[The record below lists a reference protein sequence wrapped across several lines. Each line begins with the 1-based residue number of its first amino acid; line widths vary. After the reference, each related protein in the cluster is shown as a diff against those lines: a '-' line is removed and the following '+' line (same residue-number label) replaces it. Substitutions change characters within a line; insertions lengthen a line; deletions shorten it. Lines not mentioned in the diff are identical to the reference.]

1 MEGEDI
7 LDYEEIE
14 LEEPAHDSKA
24 GKEAGAEHKLAFTS
38 IHSTSFKDHML
49 KNELLRALQDCGF
62 ENPSEVQQ
70 QCIPKAKMGVD
81 VLCQA
86 KSGMGKTAVFVLTL
100 LDQLD
105 EKPDPVSAVILTH
118 TRELAFQIKKEF
130 DRFSRYLKNVKTEVI
145 YGGVPKKTHIKM
157 LKEDPPSVI
166 VGTPG
171 RILDLVQGKH
181 LKLDKLKFFILDEC
195 DKMLEE
201 AGMRRDVQ
209 KIFVQTP
216 HQKQVMMFSATMNK
230 EIRPICKKFMQ
241 DPFEVF
247 IDDETKLTLHGLQQY
262 IVKLA
267 EHAKNRKLHDLL
279 DSLLFNQ
286 VIIFVNGVDR
296 AKALNS
302 VLIESG
308 FPSVWIHSRMEQEER
323 IKLYKSFK
331 DLEKRIMIS
340 TEIFGRGIDFQGVN
354 IVINYD
360 MPKDTDT
367 YLHRVCRAGRF
378 GTKGLAITFLK
389 DDTDEEVLKQIHER
403 FEIKI
408 EELPDTIDTNT
419 YMNN

>member
-1 MEGEDI
+1 
-7 LDYEEIE
+7 
-14 LEEPAHDSKA
+14 
-24 GKEAGAEHKLAFTS
+24 
-38 IHSTSFKDHML
+38 
-49 KNELLRALQDCGF
+49 
-62 ENPSEVQQ
+62 
-70 QCIPKAKMGVD
+70 
-81 VLCQA
+81 
-86 KSGMGKTAVFVLTL
+86 LTL

-105 EKPDPVSAVILTH
+105 EKPDPVSAIILTH

-130 DRFSRYLKNVKTEVI
+130 DRFSKYLKDIKTEVI
-145 YGGVPKKTHIKM
+145 YGGVPKKTHIKL
-157 LKEDPPSVI
+157 LKEDPPAIV

-247 IDDETKLTLHGLQQY
+247 IDDESKLTLHGLQQY
-262 IVKLA
+262 VVKLA

-302 VLIESG
+302 VLVESG
-308 FPSVWIHSRMEQEER
+308 FPSV
-323 IKLYKSFK
+323 
-331 DLEKRIMIS
+331 
-340 TEIFGRGIDFQGVN
+340 
-354 IVINYD
+354 
-360 MPKDTDT
+360 
-367 YLHRVCRAGRF
+367 
-378 GTKGLAITFLK
+378 
-389 DDTDEEVLKQIHER
+389 
-403 FEIKI
+403 
-408 EELPDTIDTNT
+408 
-419 YMNN
+419 

>member
-1 MEGEDI
+1 
-7 LDYEEIE
+7 
-14 LEEPAHDSKA
+14 
-24 GKEAGAEHKLAFTS
+24 
-38 IHSTSFKDHML
+38 
-49 KNELLRALQDCGF
+49 
-62 ENPSEVQQ
+62 
-70 QCIPKAKMGVD
+70 MGVD

-86 KSGMGKTAVFVLTL
+86 KSGMGKTAVFVLTV

-105 EKPDPVSAVILTH
+105 EKPEPVTALIMGH

-130 DRFSRYLKNVKTEVI
+130 DRFTKYYKNVTTEVI
-145 YGGVPKKTHIKM
+145 YGGVPKKQHIKM
-157 LKEDPPSVI
+157 LKESPPTIV

-171 RILDLVQGKH
+171 RILDLAQGKH

-201 AGMRRDVQ
+201 ASMRRDVQ

-216 HQKQVMMFSATMNK
+216 HQKQVMMFSATMDK

-262 IVKLA
+262 TVKL
-267 EHAKNRKLHDLL
+267 EEKDKSRKLHDLL
-279 DSLLFNQ
+279 DALLFNQ

-296 AKALNS
+296 ANALNS

-308 FPSVWIHSRMEQEER
+308 FPSICIHSRMEQEER
-323 IKLYKSFK
+323 IKLYKQFK
-331 DLEKRIMIS
+331 DLDKRIMIS

-354 IVINYD
+354 VVINYD
-360 MPKDTDT
+360 MPKGTDP
-367 YLHRVCRAGRF
+367 YLHRVGRAGRF
-378 GTKGLAITFLK
+378 GTKGLAITFIK
-389 DDTDEEVLKQIHER
+389 DEEDEKVLADIQSR
-403 FEIKI
+403 FEIKV
-408 EELPDTIDTNT
+408 EELPDKIDTNT

>member
-1 MEGEDI
+1 
-7 LDYEEIE
+7 
-14 LEEPAHDSKA
+14 
-24 GKEAGAEHKLAFTS
+24 
-38 IHSTSFKDHML
+38 
-49 KNELLRALQDCGF
+49 
-62 ENPSEVQQ
+62 
-70 QCIPKAKMGVD
+70 MGVD

-86 KSGMGKTAVFVLTL
+86 KSGMGKTAVFVLTV

-105 EKPDPVSAVILTH
+105 EKPEPVSAIIMTH

-130 DRFSRYLKNVKTEVI
+130 DRFTKYFKDVTTEVI
-145 YGGVPKKTHIKM
+145 YGGVPKKQHIKL
-157 LKEDPPSVI
+157 LKETPPTII

-171 RILDLVQGKH
+171 RILDLVQSKN
-181 LKLDKLKFFILDEC
+181 LKLDKVKFFILDEC

-201 AGMRRDVQ
+201 ASMRRDVQ
-209 KIFVQTP
+209 KIFVGTP
-216 HQKQVMMFSATMNK
+216 HQKQVMMFSATMDK

-262 IVKLA
+262 TVKLS
-267 EHAKNRKLHDLL
+267 ESAKSRKLNDLL
-279 DSLLFNQ
+279 DALLFNQ

-302 VLIESG
+302 VLVESG
-308 FPSVWIHSRMEQEER
+308 FPSVCIHSRMEQEER

-360 MPKDTDT
+360 MPKGSDA
-367 YLHRVCRAGRF
+367 YLHRVGRAGRF
-378 GTKGLAITFLK
+378 GTKGLAITFIK
-389 DDTDEEVLKQIHER
+389 DEEDEKVLEDIQSR

-408 EELPDTIDTNT
+408 GELPESIDTNT

>member
-1 MEGEDI
+1 
-7 LDYEEIE
+7 
-14 LEEPAHDSKA
+14 
-24 GKEAGAEHKLAFTS
+24 
-38 IHSTSFKDHML
+38 
-49 KNELLRALQDCGF
+49 
-62 ENPSEVQQ
+62 
-70 QCIPKAKMGVD
+70 MGVD

-105 EKPDPVSAVILTH
+105 ESPDPCSAMVLTH

-130 DRFSRYLKNVKTEVI
+130 DRFTKYFKNIKTEVI

-157 LKEDPPSVI
+157 FKEDPPTII

-171 RILDLVQGKH
+171 RVLDLVQGKH
-181 LKLDKLKFFILDEC
+181 MNLEKLKFFILDEC

-201 AGMRRDVQ
+201 ASMRRDVQ

-216 HQKQVMMFSATMNK
+216 HQKQVMMFSATMDK
-230 EIRPICKKFMQ
+230 EIRPICRKFMQ

-262 IVKLA
+262 TVKLT
-267 EHAKNRKLHDLL
+267 EQQKTRKLHDLL
-279 DSLLFNQ
+279 DALLFNQ
-286 VIIFVNGVDR
+286 VIIFVNGVER

-302 VLIESG
+302 VLLESG
-308 FPSVWIHSRMEQEER
+308 FPSVCIHSRMEQEER

-360 MPKDTDT
+360 MPKNTDA
-367 YLHRVCRAGRF
+367 YLHRVGRAGRF
-378 GTKGLAITFLK
+378 GTKGLAITFIK
-389 DDTDEEVLKQIHER
+389 DEEDEKVLEDIHSR
-403 FEIKI
+403 FEVKI
-408 EELPDTIDTNT
+408 DELPETIDTNT

>member
-1 MEGEDI
+1 
-7 LDYEEIE
+7 
-14 LEEPAHDSKA
+14 
-24 GKEAGAEHKLAFTS
+24 
-38 IHSTSFKDHML
+38 
-49 KNELLRALQDCGF
+49 
-62 ENPSEVQQ
+62 
-70 QCIPKAKMGVD
+70 MGVD
-81 VLCQA
+81 ILCQA
-86 KSGMGKTAVFVLTL
+86 KSGMGKTAVFVLTV

-105 EKPDPVSAVILTH
+105 ENPEPLSAIIMGH
-118 TRELAFQIKKEF
+118 TRELAFQIKREF
-130 DRFSRYLKNVKTEVI
+130 DRFTKYFEKVTTEVI
-145 YGGVPKKTHIKM
+145 YGGIPKKTHIKI
-157 LKEDPPSVI
+157 LQETPPTIV

-171 RILDLVQGKH
+171 RILDLVQSKN

-216 HQKQVMMFSATMNK
+216 HQKQVMMFSATMDK
-230 EIRPICKKFMQ
+230 EIRPVCKKFMQ
-241 DPFEVF
+241 DPLEVF
-247 IDDETKLTLHGLQQY
+247 IDDESKLTLHGLQQY
-262 IVKLA
+262 TVKLTEA
-267 EHAKNRKLHDLL
+267 AKSRKLHDLL
-279 DSLLFNQ
+279 DALLFNQ

-308 FPSVWIHSRMEQEER
+308 FPSVCIHSRMEQPER
-323 IKLYKSFK
+323 IELYKAFK

-360 MPKDTDT
+360 MPKSTDA
-367 YLHRVCRAGRF
+367 YLHRVGRAGRF
-378 GTKGLAITFLK
+378 GTKGLAITFIKDEEDEVVLK
-389 DDTDEEVLKQIHER
+389 DIQSR

-408 EELPDTIDTNT
+408 EDLPETIDTNT

>member
-1 MEGEDI
+1 
-7 LDYEEIE
+7 
-14 LEEPAHDSKA
+14 
-24 GKEAGAEHKLAFTS
+24 
-38 IHSTSFKDHML
+38 
-49 KNELLRALQDCGF
+49 
-62 ENPSEVQQ
+62 
-70 QCIPKAKMGVD
+70 MGVD

-86 KSGMGKTAVFVLTL
+86 KSGMGKTAVFVLTV

-105 EKPDPVSAVILTH
+105 EKPEPCSALIMGH
-118 TRELAFQIKKEF
+118 TRELAFQIKKEI
-130 DRFSRYLKNVKTEVI
+130 DRFTKYFKNVTSEVI
-145 YGGVPKKTHIKM
+145 YGGVPKKQHIKM
-157 LKEDPPSVI
+157 LKETPPTII

-181 LKLDKLKFFILDEC
+181 LNLDKLKFFILDEC

-201 AGMRRDVQ
+201 SSMRRDVQ

-216 HQKQVMMFSATMNK
+216 HQKQVMMFSATMDK

-247 IDDETKLTLHGLQQY
+247 IDDETKMTLHGLQQY
-262 IVKLA
+262 TVKLA
-267 EHAKNRKLHDLL
+267 EKDKSRKLHDLL
-279 DSLLFNQ
+279 DALLFNQ

-302 VLIESG
+302 VLIDSG
-308 FPSVWIHSRMEQEER
+308 FPSICIHSRMEQEER
-323 IKLYKSFK
+323 INLYKSFK

-360 MPKDTDT
+360 MPKETDA
-367 YLHRVCRAGRF
+367 YLHRVGRAGRF
-378 GTKGLAITFLK
+378 GTKGLAITFIK
-389 DDTDEEVLKQIHER
+389 DEEDEKVLESLQSR
-403 FEIKI
+403 FEIKV
-408 EELPDTIDTNT
+408 EELPEKIDTNT

>member
-1 MEGEDI
+1 
-7 LDYEEIE
+7 
-14 LEEPAHDSKA
+14 
-24 GKEAGAEHKLAFTS
+24 
-38 IHSTSFKDHML
+38 
-49 KNELLRALQDCGF
+49 
-62 ENPSEVQQ
+62 
-70 QCIPKAKMGVD
+70 MG
-81 VLCQA
+81 
-86 KSGMGKTAVFVLTL
+86 
-100 LDQLD
+100 
-105 EKPDPVSAVILTH
+105 H

-130 DRFSRYLKNVKTEVI
+130 DRFTKYFKDVTTEVI
-145 YGGVPKKTHIKM
+145 YGGVPKKQHIKM
-157 LKEDPPSVI
+157 LKDSPPTVI

-171 RILDLVQGKH
+171 RILDLVKGGH
-181 LKLDKLKFFILDEC
+181 LKLDRLKFFILDEC

-209 KIFVQTP
+209 NIFVKTP
-216 HQKQVMMFSATMNK
+216 HQKQVMMFSATMDK

-241 DPFEVF
+241 NPFEVF

-262 IVKLA
+262 IVKLT
-267 EHAKNRKLHDLL
+267 ESAKSRKLHDLL
-279 DSLLFNQ
+279 DALLFNQ

-302 VLIESG
+302 VLVESG
-308 FPSVWIHSRMEQEER
+308 FPSVCIHGRMEQEER

-360 MPKDTDT
+360 MPKSTDA
-367 YLHRVCRAGRF
+367 YLHRVGRAGRF
-378 GTKGLAITFLK
+378 GTKGLAITFVKDEEDEVVLK
-389 DDTDEEVLKQIHER
+389 DIHSR

-408 EELPDTIDTNT
+408 EELPETIDTNT